1 MTDQETAK
9 TPREGR
15 LKRLLQLH
23 GSPESIALGTAFGL
37 FIGMT
42 PTVGIQMII
51 ILVVSLVIPIHRMAG
66 LLTVYISNPLT
77 VIPIY
82 WLDYWVGLQCLAR
95 KGKSFDEFKSFW
107 HQMESEAQANAEGWY
122 QVGLE
127 LLRSIGND
135 VLGPLFLGG
144 ALVGLVVALPAYPLT
159 LRMVIAYRSQSKG
172 ASGVRST
179 GVESAGVESAG
190 VEEEE

>member
-1 MTDQETAK
+1 MTDIEDGK
-9 TPREGR
+9 TPPKGR
-15 LKRLLQLH
+15 LKRLLQLD
-23 GSPESIALGTAFGL
+23 GTPESIALGTAFGL

-51 ILVVSLVIPIHRMAG
+51 ILLVSMVIPINRMAG

-107 HQMESEAQANAEGWY
+107 QQMEGQAQANAEGWY

-144 ALVGLVVALPAYPLT
+144 ALVGLVIALPAYPMT
-159 LRMVIAYRSQSKG
+159 IRMVNAYRSQMGG
-172 ASGVRST
+172 A
-179 GVESAGVESAG
+179 AGVASAAAEDG
-190 VEEEE
+190 E